1 LHHIIDHNL
10 SSLESRIQNIFYDSD
25 QEKSKTLIS
34 FGISISYTRARI
46 EEIINTMKKNDKLYS
61 AFDFSAFYD
70 KVEIFRL

>member
-10 SSLESRIQNIFYDSD
+10 SSLESRIQNRFYDSD

-61 AFDFSAFYD
+61 AFDD